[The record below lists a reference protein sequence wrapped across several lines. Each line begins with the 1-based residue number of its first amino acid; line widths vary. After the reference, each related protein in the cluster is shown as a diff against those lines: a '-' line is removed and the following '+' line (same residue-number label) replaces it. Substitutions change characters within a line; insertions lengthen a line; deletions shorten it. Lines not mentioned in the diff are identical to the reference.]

1 MGLTLNIFGLA
12 YMDVSFSYGPS
23 FWIFISGVVFF
34 ILLIVYEQW
43 SMNHLEQQKMILSL
57 IQEEK
62 KVNQKV
68 HREKEIEL
76 TSEGDAYI

>member
-1 MGLTLNIFGLA
+1 
-12 YMDVSFSYGPS
+12 MDVSFSYGPS